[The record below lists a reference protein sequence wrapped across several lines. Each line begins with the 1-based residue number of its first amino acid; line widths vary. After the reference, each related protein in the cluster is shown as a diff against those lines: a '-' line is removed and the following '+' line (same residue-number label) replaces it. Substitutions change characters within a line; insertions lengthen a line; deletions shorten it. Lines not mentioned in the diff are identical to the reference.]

1 MPTVN
6 ILVYFLLGFL
16 SRHRGGQ
23 KLEAG
28 VRVRAESVVGGP
40 VFWIEHL
47 PPSSWVTM
55 GTFPS
60 PSPFPYPYP
69 TSGTVP
75 DLAGGTTVIL

>member
-16 SRHRGGQ
+16 SRHHGGQ

-40 VFWIEHL
+40 VFWI
-47 PPSSWVTM
+47 
-55 GTFPS
+55 
-60 PSPFPYPYP
+60 
-69 TSGTVP
+69 
-75 DLAGGTTVIL
+75 